1 MNGVRLSG
9 ISEEISEKQLKTHFS
24 NPKYGG
30 GHVSQI
36 YYPLQDNGAV
46 VLFDSPSGKK
56 LYYYLSIYRLY
67 SKTCV
72 KRPLKIRQNKDLND
86 KW

>member
-9 ISEEISEKQLKTHFS
+9 IPEEVSEKQLKTHFS

-46 VLFDSPSGKK
+46 VLFDSPSGKNI
-56 LYYYLSIYRLY
+56 LLFIY
-67 SKTCV
+67 
-72 KRPLKIRQNKDLND
+72 IQ
-86 KW
+86 